1 MSHQLAH
8 SRTRLKLGVANKR
21 QSSVHVGAATKSSI
35 TATAVMLGGAALG
48 GIAMYQGHIM
58 TGAALMAGGLI
69 GGSYLEGKDA

>member
-8 SRTRLKLGVANKR
+8 SRTRMKLGVAKR
-21 QSSVHVGAATKSSI
+21 QAIVHVGAAKSSSF
-35 TATAVMLGGAALG
+35 TSTAVMIGGAALG
-48 GIAMYQGHIM
+48 GITMYQGHLM